1 MKRLLAAALGGLLI
15 GSTASPVL
23 AQATSPLI
31 CDARDKV
38 VSTLGTD
45 YSESPVSMGLARN
58 GTVIEVFTSVEGTWT
73 IIMTQPVGISCL
85 VASGNYWESL
95 PKPIAGLGM

>member
-1 MKRLLAAALGGLLI
+1 
-15 GSTASPVL
+15 
-23 AQATSPLI
+23 
-31 CDARDKV
+31 
-38 VSTLGTD
+38 
-45 YSESPVSMGLARN
+45 MGLARN